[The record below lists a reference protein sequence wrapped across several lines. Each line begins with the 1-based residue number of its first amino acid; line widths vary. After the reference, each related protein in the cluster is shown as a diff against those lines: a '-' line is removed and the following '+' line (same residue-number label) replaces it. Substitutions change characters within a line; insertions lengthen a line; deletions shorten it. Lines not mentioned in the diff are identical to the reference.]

1 MNILRLSTLSL
12 AVAIVVLA
20 LAYANPSFAGKQ
32 CDADP
37 THPSCKDDGG
47 GGDPPDPDPGSGNA
61 NPRLVY
67 RDRDNLPASFL
78 ANENGSSQT
87 QIRDAGIIG
96 SLDAPRYRVLF
107 RGDGLDLLTY
117 ENVGGEIVN
126 VAHTVLL
133 EETDIGETDIAFAPR
148 GVTDW
153 SQAGDK
159 ISYTYRESTSEG
171 SIRRMMVAAID
182 ESGQIPPFADHI
194 TVYETAPDGGLGFA
208 AWDASGNFIF
218 LALSN
223 GICEGCTDLLVLDV
237 REGTEGEFVDV
248 ADRIVKQI
256 NLDPYNGNGVNSIQW
271 LSAGSQTSL
280 YSFDRSGGYPDS
292 DSSLCLMVA
301 NAEWGA
307 QPNPIYS
314 TWIIDLPAIFDTVS
328 GQMCPYEN
336 VGSPIIGFQGSD
348 FTTDDAGIVGRDFG
362 KPRPQGIYVHDPDQ
376 NELKRI
382 VKVGSRPDWSN

>member
-1 MNILRLSTLSL
+1 MNILRISTFLLVTMMLVPIDAS
-12 AVAIVVLA
+12 AHCK
-20 LAYANPSFAGKQ
+20 GKHSEGHPH
-32 CDADP
+32 CD
-37 THPSCKDDGG
+37 T
-47 GGDPPDPDPGSGNA
+47 GDPPDPDPGGGSA
-61 NPRLVY
+61 DPRLVY
-67 RDRDNLPASFL
+67 RDRDTLPATFL
-78 ANENGSSQT
+78 ANANGSSQT
-87 QIRDAGIIG
+87 QIWDAGIIG
-96 SLDAPRYRVLF
+96 SLDAPGYRVLF

-117 ENVGGEIVN
+117 KNVAGEIVD
-126 VAHTVLL
+126 VTHTVLL
-133 EETDIGETDIAFAPR
+133 EETDIGGTFAPR

-153 SQAGDK
+153 SQTGDK
-159 ISYTYRESTSEG
+159 ISYTYRESTSAG

-194 TVYETAPDGGLGFA
+194 TEYETAPDGGLGFA

-218 LALSN
+218 LALS
-223 GICEGCTDLLVLDV
+223 TDLLVLDV
-237 REGTEGEFVDV
+237 REGAEGEFVDV
-248 ADRIVKQI
+248 ADRIVNQI

-271 LSAGSQTSL
+271 LSAGSQSSL
-280 YSFDRSGGYPDS
+280 YSFDRTDGYPDS

-307 QPNPIYS
+307 QPKPVYS

-348 FTTDDAGIVGRDFG
+348 FTTDDSGIVGRDFS
-362 KPRPQGIYVHDPDQ
+362 KPRPQGIFVHDP
-376 NELKRI
+376 NSNALTRI